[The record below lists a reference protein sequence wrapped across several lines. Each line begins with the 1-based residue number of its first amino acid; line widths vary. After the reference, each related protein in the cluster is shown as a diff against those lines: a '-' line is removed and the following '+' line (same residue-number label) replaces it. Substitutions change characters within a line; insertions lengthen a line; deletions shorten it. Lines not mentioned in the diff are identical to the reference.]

1 MVRLPHCLRVWRSDV
16 CEPELGPEPEQA
28 PELQP
33 QQALEPEP
41 EPEPEQEPEQELE
54 LEQEKERPAS
64 LTQQHK
70 LRCLEAMYAH

>member
-16 CEPELGPEPEQA
+16 GEPELEPEQA

-41 EPEPEQEPEQELE
+41 EPEQEQEQ
-54 LEQEKERPAS
+54 EQEKERPAS
-64 LTQQHK
+64 HTQQHK
-70 LRCLEAMYAH
+70 LRSLEAKYAH